1 MSEFAK
7 QEKDL
12 KAKLSGIRTSQYL
25 KIADEVKNDLL
36 LKDMVSVEKTR
47 KKLNV
52 SRKKLTQK
60 NTPANLRKL
69 ANIDIILGVI
79 NGKPSSINTLA
90 SKSSKSSRRSRKSP
104 ASSGKLPSGKPPS
117 DKQPSAKMTRVLRP
131 RRGQA
136 KPVEVKAKAKS
147 PIKLVDVRGDG
158 NCFYR
163 SLWGALTHH
172 KEGNLT
178 QLVYKAFTGKDAD
191 KPVDEEPFI
200 DAVRSQTAQKII
212 KGVYDEINEA
222 AKAHIRAD
230 PTYVTVEGRQHALN
244 TQLDFFEDMRQSVF
258 SEPDSRI
265 LYENWIEESSS
276 EIQQA
281 FTFKKFRAKYKKPE
295 DKQKFYNDLAK
306 IVADSGV
313 YASESD
319 VNVVKF
325 ILEKANIDLYY
336 GSQKPKEFLQS
347 KDGKKY
353 IYLKKVGEHYN
364 YWMMQ

>member
-36 LKDMVSVEKTR
+36 LKDLVPVEKTR
-47 KKLNV
+47 KKLNA

-79 NGKPSSINTLA
+79 NGKPASINTLA
-90 SKSSKSSRRSRKSP
+90 SKGSQGSRSSRKSP
-104 ASSGKLPSGKPPS
+104 ASKGKL
-117 DKQPSAKMTRVLRP
+117 PSAKMTRVLRP
-131 RRGQA
+131 RRGLAPA
-136 KPVEVKAKAKS
+136 KPVEAKAKAKS

-191 KPVDEEPFI
+191 KAVDEEPFI
-200 DAVRSQTAQKII
+200 DAVRSQTAQKIT

-230 PTYVTVEGRQHALN
+230 PTYVTAEGRQHALN
-244 TQLDFFEDMRQSVF
+244 TQLDFFEDMRQSVL
-258 SEPDSRI
+258 SKKDSRI

-281 FTFKKFRAKYKKPE
+281 FTFKKFKAKYKKPA

-325 ILEKANIDLYY
+325 ILEKASIDLYY

>member
-36 LKDMVSVEKTR
+36 LKDLVSVEKTR
-47 KKLNV
+47 KKLNA

-79 NGKPSSINTLA
+79 NGKPASINTLA
-90 SKSSKSSRRSRKSP
+90 SKGSKSSRSSRKSP
-104 ASSGKLPSGKPPS
+104 ASK

-131 RRGQA
+131 RRGPA
-136 KPVEVKAKAKS
+136 PAPVEAKAKAKS

-178 QLVYKAFTGKDAD
+178 QLVYKAFTGKEAD
-191 KPVDEEPFI
+191 KAVDEEPFI
-200 DAVRSQTAQKII
+200 DAVRSQTAQKIT

-244 TQLDFFEDMRQSVF
+244 TQLDFFEDMRQSVL
-258 SEPDSRI
+258 SKKDSRI

-281 FTFKKFRAKYKKPE
+281 FTFKKFKAKYKKPA

-325 ILEKANIDLYY
+325 VLEKANIDLYY

-353 IYLKKVGEHYN
+353 IYLKKVGEHYK
-364 YWMMQ
+364 YWMIQ

>member
-1 MSEFAK
+1 MSEFVK

-47 KKLNV
+47 KKLNA

-69 ANIDIILGVI
+69 ANIDIILSVI
-79 NGKPSSINTLA
+79 NGKPVSINTLA
-90 SKSSKSSRRSRKSP
+90 STKSSKRSSKKNKSP
-104 ASSGKLPSGKPPS
+104 AASA
-117 DKQPSAKMTRVLRP
+117 KQPSAKQTRVLRP
-131 RRGQA
+131 RRGPA
-136 KPVEVKAKAKS
+136 KAVEVKAPVAKAKS

-178 QLVYKAFTGKDAD
+178 QLVYKAFTGSDAD
-191 KPVDEEPFI
+191 KPVDEDPFI
-200 DAVRSQTAQKII
+200 DAVRSQTASKIT
-212 KGVYDEINEA
+212 KGIYDEINEA

-230 PTYVTVEGRQHALN
+230 PSYVTAEGRQHAIN

-258 SEPDSRI
+258 SKPDSRI

-276 EIQQA
+276 EMQHA
-281 FTFKKFRAKYKKPE
+281 FTFKKFRAKYKKPT
-295 DKQKFYNDLAK
+295 DKQKFYKDLAK

-325 ILEKANIDLYY
+325 VLEKADINLYY
-336 GSQKPKEFLQS
+336 GSQKPKEFLVA

>member
-36 LKDMVSVEKTR
+36 LKDLVSVEKTR
-47 KKLNV
+47 KKLNA

-90 SKSSKSSRRSRKSP
+90 SKGSRKSP
-104 ASSGKLPSGKPPS
+104 ASKGKQPSGKQPS
-117 DKQPSAKMTRVLRP
+117 GEQPSAKMTRALRH
-131 RRGQA
+131 RRGPA
-136 KPVEVKAKAKS
+136 PAPVEAKAKAKS

-191 KPVDEEPFI
+191 KAVDEEPFI
-200 DAVRSQTAQKII
+200 DAVRSQTAQKIT

-230 PTYVTVEGRQHALN
+230 PTYVTAEGRQHALN
-244 TQLDFFEDMRQSVF
+244 TQLDFFEDMRQSVL
-258 SEPDSRI
+258 SKKDSRI

-281 FTFKKFRAKYKKPE
+281 FTFKKFKAKYKKPA

-353 IYLKKVGEHYN
+353 IYVKKVGDHYN